1 MVSGQHPWCVVV
13 ANTLSLVSQQFTVP
27 AAAWARIKEIEGSP
41 TMSPYQ
47 CSKLN
52 PEIEMTVRQLQ
63 IVGCIVTIMLIRLL
77 PFPWY
82 FLVITI

>member
-1 MVSGQHPWCVVV
+1 MVLVPGRHEWCVLV
-13 ANTLSLVSQQFTVP
+13 ANTLSPVSQQFTVP

-52 PEIEMTVRQLQ
+52 PELEMTVRQLQ
-63 IVGCIVTIMLIRLL
+63 IVGCTDGM
-77 PFPWY
+77 
-82 FLVITI
+82 